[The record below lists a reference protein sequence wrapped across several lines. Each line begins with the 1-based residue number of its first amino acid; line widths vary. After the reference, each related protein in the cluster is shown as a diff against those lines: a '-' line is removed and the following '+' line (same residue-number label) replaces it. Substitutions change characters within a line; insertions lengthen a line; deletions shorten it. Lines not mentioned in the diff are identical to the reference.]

1 MTGERATIFCDLR
14 VCRPAHK
21 PRALRRDNIFAA
33 YMLGAL
39 GESSAKA
46 SAYSSLIQVLRSKTK
61 VCTFAATLNRGAW
74 QSCLPTSTQPPCL
87 SLPTGTSTQLRCLF

>member
-1 MTGERATIFCDLR
+1 MTGERATIFSDLR

-39 GESSAKA
+39 AVIRRAFAMFPVAAA
-46 SAYSSLIQVLRSKTK
+46 S
-61 VCTFAATLNRGAW
+61 F
-74 QSCLPTSTQPPCL
+74 
-87 SLPTGTSTQLRCLF
+87 F